1 MPGSGS
7 LRQPPGPS
15 ASAQLQGDPRT
26 SCQNLAIPAGA
37 AVTSPPRSVCLL
49 RLSALGDVSHV
60 VPLVR
65 ALQDQ
70 WPDTAITWVV
80 GRFEHRLV
88 GAIEG
93 VEFVAFDKRGGWPAY
108 RDLRRRLAGRRFD
121 ALLLMQLALRANLV
135 STAIRAPLRVGY
147 DRARA
152 REGHGLF
159 VNHRI
164 APAAG
169 QHVLDAL
176 RSFGDALGLAS
187 SPPRWDLPVPDEAEA
202 FAREQLPDGTAS
214 LVISP
219 CASHPQRNWRPERYA
234 LVAEH
239 ASRAHGLRVVLAGGP
254 SAAERAMADAIL
266 ARCSAPVLD
275 LVGKDTLPRALALF
289 RRATLVLSPDS
300 GPVHMANAM
309 GTPVLGLYASTDP
322 ARSGPYSDRRWCVD
336 RHDQAARRFRG
347 RPASALR
354 WGSKIEAEGV
364 SDLIE
369 TEAVIERLDAFMAWR
384 AAGGHAPQAR

>member
-1 MPGSGS
+1 M
-7 LRQPPGPS
+7 
-15 ASAQLQGDPRT
+15 T
-26 SCQNLAIPAGA
+26 
-37 AVTSPPRSVCLL
+37 TPPRSLCLL

-65 ALQDQ
+65 AIQEQ
-70 WPDTAITWVV
+70 WPATAITWVV

-88 GAIEG
+88 AGIGG
-93 VEFVAFDKRGGWPAY
+93 VEFVPFDKRGGWRAW

-135 STAIRAPLRVGY
+135 STAISADLRVGY

-159 VNHRI
+159 VNRRI

-176 RSFGDALGLAS
+176 RSFGDAIGLAP

-202 FAREQLPDGTAS
+202 FAQAQLPGEAAT

-219 CASHPQRNWRPERYA
+219 CASHPRRNWRPDRYA
-234 LVAEH
+234 AVAAH
-239 ASRAHGLRVVLAGGP
+239 AVRTHGLRVVLAGGP

-266 ARCSAPVLD
+266 DQCQEPLLD

-300 GPVHMANAM
+300 GPVHMANAV

-336 RHDQAARRFRG
+336 RHDAAARRFRG
-347 RPASALR
+347 RPAAALR

-364 SDLIE
+364 TDLIE
-369 TEAVIERLDAFMAWR
+369 TAAVIERLDAFMAWR
-384 AAGGHAPQAR
+384 GAAGR

>member
-1 MPGSGS
+1 M
-7 LRQPPGPS
+7 
-15 ASAQLQGDPRT
+15 
-26 SCQNLAIPAGA
+26 
-37 AVTSPPRSVCLL
+37 TSPPRSLCLL

-65 ALQDQ
+65 ALQEQ

-88 GAIEG
+88 AGIDG
-93 VEFVAFDKRGGWPAY
+93 VEFLPFDKRGGWPAY
-108 RDLRRRLAGRRFD
+108 RALRRQLAGRRFD

-135 STAIRAPLRVGY
+135 STAIRADLRVGY

-159 VNHRI
+159 VNRRI

-176 RSFGDALGLAS
+176 RSFGDVLGLAP
-187 SPPRWDLPVPDEAEA
+187 SPPRWDLPVPGEAEA
-202 FAREQLPDGTAS
+202 FAQAQLPGTAAS

-234 LVAEH
+234 AVAEH
-239 ASRAHGLRVVLAGGP
+239 AVRRHGLRVVLAGGP
-254 SAAERAMADAIL
+254 SPAERAMADAIV
-266 ARCSAPVLD
+266 ARCAEPLLD
-275 LVGKDTLPRALALF
+275 LVGKDTLQRALALF

-300 GPVHMANAM
+300 GPVHMANAV

-336 RHDQAARRFRG
+336 RHDQAARRFLG

-364 SDLIE
+364 TDLIATDE
-369 TEAVIERLDAFMAWR
+369 VIERLDAFMAWR
-384 AAGGHAPQAR
+384 GAATGGAAAP